1 MSVQEIEKWNS
12 AYGLSKT
19 LLRNLVVGGYML
31 LISIILF
38 QQHTNQLLI
47 KENQETNAARV
58 SDIKNFND
66 KLQRKQDI
74 NDSLNR
80 VFFENY
86 YNVKTVTK

>member
-12 AYGLSKT
+12 AYGLSKV
-19 LLRNLVVGGYML
+19 LLRNLVVGGYMV
-31 LISIILF
+31 LIAIILF
-38 QQHTNQLLI
+38 QQHTIQAQA
-47 KENQETNAARV
+47 KENRETNAAWV
-58 SDIKNFND
+58 SDIKSFNE

-74 NDSLNR
+74 SDSLNH

>member
-12 AYGLSKT
+12 AYGLSKV

-31 LISIILF
+31 LIAIILF
-38 QQHTNQLLI
+38 QQHTVQLQAKQI
-47 KENQETNAARV
+47 QEINAARV

-80 VFFENY
+80 VFL
-86 YNVKTVTK
+86 KIIIM

>member
-1 MSVQEIEKWNS
+1 MGVNEIEKWNS
-12 AYGLSKT
+12 AYGLSKV

-31 LISIILF
+31 LIAIILF
-38 QQHTNQLLI
+38 QQHTVQLQAKQI
-47 KENQETNAARV
+47 QEINAARV